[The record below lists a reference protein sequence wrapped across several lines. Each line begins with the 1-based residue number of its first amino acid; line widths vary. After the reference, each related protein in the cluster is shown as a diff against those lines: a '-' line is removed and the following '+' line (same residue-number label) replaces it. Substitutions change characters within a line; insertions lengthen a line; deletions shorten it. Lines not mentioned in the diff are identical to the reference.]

1 MNDFKLRVNKKLY
14 LDDNTIIDS
23 NFGLIEN
30 NTLLYKDKK
39 VEYRYKWI
47 EEKRNRD
54 LKIIFILDDG
64 FNIDEVVFR
73 LENFNPINKRLRNK
87 ESTILSENNAVKITA
102 LYLVKEDKIY
112 SASLDKLKEDITEI
126 KEYILNCFDLSTFN
140 LTYHFGKIYSTNDID
155 EFINYVRDFD
165 ESKFVYQTN
174 LIYKN
179 ELDGSK
185 RVYCPICNRWFEGS
199 SYLFEE
205 FKDDEKAIW
214 LSNMVTHYRHTHI
227 TSWNKCWGYGG
238 RFYRSGWFGDY
249 DTEKQ
254 KVNERANR
262 QIIRKAKDFLI
273 ENGFTSEDFKI
284 LKNTTEET
292 MKLAIDKLDKVTK

>member
-1 MNDFKLRVNKKLY
+1 M
-14 LDDNTIIDS
+14 
-23 NFGLIEN
+23 
-30 NTLLYKDKK
+30 
-39 VEYRYKWI
+39 
-47 EEKRNRD
+47 
-54 LKIIFILDDG
+54 
-64 FNIDEVVFR
+64 
-73 LENFNPINKRLRNK
+73 
-87 ESTILSENNAVKITA
+87 
-102 LYLVKEDKIY
+102 
-112 SASLDKLKEDITEI
+112 DKLKEDITEI

-254 KVNERANR
+254 KVNERAKR
-262 QIIRKAKDFLI
+262 QIIRKAKDF
-273 ENGFTSEDFKI
+273 
-284 LKNTTEET
+284 
-292 MKLAIDKLDKVTK
+292 